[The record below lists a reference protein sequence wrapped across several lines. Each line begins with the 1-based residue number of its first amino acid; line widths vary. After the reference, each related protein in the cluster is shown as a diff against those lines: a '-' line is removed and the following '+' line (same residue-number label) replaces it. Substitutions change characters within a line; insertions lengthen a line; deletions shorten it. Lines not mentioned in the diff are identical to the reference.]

1 MMNSDGNRTTW
12 RFLDGSISVS
22 ASILLAN
29 AVSKCESCSGLPVIG
44 LIKQLTE
51 QDDGVLIAGTALL
64 FPVAVILYG
73 GINMVFMAY
82 AEYRRKRDA
91 RIRERE
97 ALLEKARNEGRDEFR
112 EEVLERARQVLREH
126 NVSLTPEVERFLSDA
141 GNSRSSKG

>member
-44 LIKQLTE
+44 LIKRLTE

-97 ALLEKARNEGRDEFR
+97 ELLEKARNEA
-112 EEVLERARQVLREH
+112 EEAFLERIRRMSRER
-126 NVSLTPEVERFLSDA
+126 NVSLTPEVEQLLSDA
-141 GNSRSSKG
+141 SNSRSSKG

>member
-29 AVSKCESCSGLPVIG
+29 AVSKCDSCGGLPVIG
-44 LIKQLTE
+44 LIKRLTE

-97 ALLEKARNEGRDEFR
+97 ALLEKARNEG
-112 EEVLERARQVLREH
+112 EEAFLERIRQMSRER
-126 NVSLTPEVERFLSDA
+126 NVSLTPEVEQLLSDA
-141 GNSRSSKG
+141 SNSRSSKG